1 MGAIMTEVTAAAQ
14 PAEPVGIR
22 GWLILPAIGTVLSPI
37 YLFIAFSKLVPT
49 LENVWAAR
57 SALSTGLYIFVIVE
71 TALNIAF
78 ILGWLMA
85 ILLLALKSPF
95 YPKAYVALMGGMVVF
110 LLVDMVVSAG
120 GYNHQP
126 GQDELISLGR
136 TILVAAIWIPY
147 MMLSKRVKNT
157 FVATS

>member
-1 MGAIMTEVTAAAQ
+1 MTEAATTAQA
-14 PAEPVGIR
+14 AEPVGIK

-37 YLFIAFSKLVPT
+37 YLTLSFIKLVPT

-57 SALSTGLYIFVIVE
+57 AGLSTGLFVFVIVE
-71 TALNIAF
+71 TAMNIAF
-78 ILGWLMA
+78 ILGWLAA
-85 ILLLALKSPF
+85 ILLLVMKSPY

-110 LLVDMVVSAG
+110 LLVDMVISAG
-120 GYNHQP
+120 VYNHQP
-126 GQDELISLGR
+126 GQDDLISLGR

-157 FVATS
+157 FVAAS

>member
-1 MGAIMTEVTAAAQ
+1 MTEATAAAQ

-37 YLFIAFSKLVPT
+37 YLTVSILKLAPT

-57 SALSTGLYIFVIVE
+57 GALSSGLFIFVIVE
-71 TALNIAF
+71 TAFNVAF
-78 ILGWLMA
+78 ILGWLAA
-85 ILLLALKSPF
+85 ILLLTLKSPY

-120 GYNHQP
+120 AYNHQAA
-126 GQDELISLGR
+126 QDELISLGR
-136 TILVAAIWIPY
+136 TIFVAAVWIPY

-157 FVATS
+157 FVAAS

>member
-1 MGAIMTEVTAAAQ
+1 MTEAATTAQA
-14 PAEPVGIR
+14 AEPVGIR

-37 YLFIAFSKLVPT
+37 YLFISFSKLVPT

-57 SALSTGLYIFVIVE
+57 AALSIGLFVFVIVE
-71 TALNIAF
+71 TAMNIVF
-78 ILGWLMA
+78 ILGWLAA
-85 ILLLALKSPF
+85 ILLLVLKSPY
-95 YPKAYVALMGGMVVF
+95 YPKVYVALMGGMVVF
-110 LLVDMVVSAG
+110 LLVDMIVSAG

-126 GQDELISLGR
+126 SQDELISLGR

-157 FVATS
+157 FVAAS

>member
-1 MGAIMTEVTAAAQ
+1 MTETTAAAQ

-37 YLFIAFSKLVPT
+37 YLTISFIKLVPT
-49 LENVWAAR
+49 LEKVWAAR
-57 SALSTGLYIFVIVE
+57 AVLSSGLFTFVVVE
-71 TALNIAF
+71 TVFNVAF
-78 ILGWLMA
+78 ILGWLAA
-85 ILLLALKSPF
+85 ILLLALKSPY

-110 LLVDMVVSAG
+110 LLVDMIVSAG

-126 GQDELISLGR
+126 GQDELLSLGR

-147 MMLSKRVKNT
+147 MMLSKRIKNT
-157 FVATS
+157 FVAAN

>member
-1 MGAIMTEVTAAAQ
+1 MTETTVAAQ
-14 PAEPVGIR
+14 AAEPVGIK

-37 YLFIAFSKLVPT
+37 YLIISFSKLVPT
-49 LENVWAAR
+49 LEKVWAAR
-57 SALSTGLYIFVIVE
+57 AALSTGLFVFVIVE
-71 TALNIAF
+71 TLFNVAF
-78 ILGWLMA
+78 ILGWLGA
-85 ILLLALKSPF
+85 ILLLALKSPY
-95 YPKAYVALMGGMVVF
+95 YPKTYVALMGGMVVF
-110 LLVDMVVSAG
+110 LLVDMIVSAG

-157 FVATS
+157 FLAAG